1 MLLVA
6 GLGEQG
12 LDPAPPQSL
21 TGGAGGVS
29 PIAKHVSGL
38 VCGRPDPS
46 HARSGVTYPCGN
58 SGRFGA
64 SILKD
69 MAQNRVTI
77 SDLAREAGVN
87 KSAVSRA
94 LSGKPG
100 VSEETRARVVELARK
115 HGWRPNST
123 ARALSRAES
132 GAVGWVVRR
141 TPKSSTIDPYF
152 MDLLIGVQMELSS
165 TPYNL
170 VLRLADSLE
179 DEMRI
184 YQEWIADGRVD
195 GVLLADLEIEDTRA
209 AMLHERGIRCAA
221 VASSGVAGSGR
232 AAPDASVSAL
242 DAAGLNKIF
251 EHLHRTGHR
260 RIGWIAGPPAFAATQ
275 RRLEALETWRAR
287 FESIA
292 VASTSLDPKEIAE
305 GAVALCKEQELSAIV
320 VDNELAAIGT
330 VAGLRAQGLKIPE
343 DVSVVSWLGSDLC
356 LLSEPTITAL
366 DHDITGIGRLWTAA
380 LLDVTYGESRPQPP
394 AVPDPVL
401 RIRAS
406 TSG

>member
-1 MLLVA
+1 RGPHQPPPPPLPRRHHADPGAQRPARGAHRRGLAPPRLRQGEPRAPPRAAPGRARARHRAPTRRRGHQRRARGTGGGGAGVRGLRRRRVLLVA
-6 GLGEQG
+6 GLGGQG

-152 MDLLIGVQMELSS
+152 MDLLIGVQ
-165 TPYNL
+165 
-170 VLRLADSLE
+170 
-179 DEMRI
+179 
-184 YQEWIADGRVD
+184 
-195 GVLLADLEIEDTRA
+195 
-209 AMLHERGIRCAA
+209 
-221 VASSGVAGSGR
+221 
-232 AAPDASVSAL
+232 
-242 DAAGLNKIF
+242 
-251 EHLHRTGHR
+251 
-260 RIGWIAGPPAFAATQ
+260 
-275 RRLEALETWRAR
+275 
-287 FESIA
+287 
-292 VASTSLDPKEIAE
+292 
-305 GAVALCKEQELSAIV
+305 
-320 VDNELAAIGT
+320 
-330 VAGLRAQGLKIPE
+330 
-343 DVSVVSWLGSDLC
+343 
-356 LLSEPTITAL
+356 
-366 DHDITGIGRLWTAA
+366 
-380 LLDVTYGESRPQPP
+380 
-394 AVPDPVL
+394 
-401 RIRAS
+401 
-406 TSG
+406 